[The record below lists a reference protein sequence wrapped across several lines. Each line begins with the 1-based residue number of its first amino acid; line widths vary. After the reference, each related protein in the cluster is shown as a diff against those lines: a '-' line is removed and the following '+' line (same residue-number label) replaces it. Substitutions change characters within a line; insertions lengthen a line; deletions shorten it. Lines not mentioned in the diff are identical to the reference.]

1 MPKTKHIAGII
12 IVICLFFTINIS
24 TGSYAG
30 QLGCKDKTL
39 QAAKATAAD
48 SGKPNAPKTAKIIGV
63 GDIMLGT
70 NYPSESLLPPN
81 DGKDMLL
88 PVKDIISRGD
98 VSFGNL
104 EGVVLTG
111 NGPAKKCS
119 NPKVCYTFK
128 MPDHYVNYLQD
139 AGFNLLSVANNH
151 VQDFGSVGA
160 ANTTKILKEK
170 GIPHAGLESCPYTT
184 FEKNGLTYGFA
195 AFAPNPGTIKINDYA
210 NAKKIISH
218 LDSVCDIVIVS
229 FHGGAEGSSRSH
241 ITRSKEIFL
250 GEDRGNPYEFARVVI
265 DAGADVVFGH
275 GPHVTRAFDLYKDRF
290 IAYSMGNFATYGMF
304 NLAGISGIAPILELD
319 VDAEGKFLKGKIY
332 STKQPG
338 EGGPVMDDTNGAL
351 KEIIK
356 LTAADIPECKLRIGE
371 DGNIE
376 LLK

>member
-1 MPKTKHIAGII
+1 MPKTKYIAGFII
-12 IVICLFFTINIS
+12 LICLFFTINIS
-24 TGSYAG
+24 NGSYAG
-30 QLGCKDKTL
+30 QLGCLNKSHHASKP
-39 QAAKATAAD
+39 QSGD
-48 SGKPNAPKTAKIIGV
+48 SGKLNVKKSIKIIGV
-63 GDIMLGT
+63 GDMMLGT

-81 DGKDMLL
+81 DGKEMLL

-98 VSFGNL
+98 ISFGNL
-104 EGVVLTG
+104 EGVVLSG

-128 MPDHYVNYLQD
+128 MPNHYVDYIKE

-151 VQDFGSVGA
+151 VQDFGSVGT
-160 ANTTKILKEK
+160 ANTTKILNEK
-170 GIPHAGLESCPYTT
+170 NIPHAGLESCPYTT

-218 LDSVCDIVIVS
+218 LDSICDIVIVS

-275 GPHVTRAFDLYKDRF
+275 GPHVTRAIDLYKERF

-319 VDAEGKFLKGKIY
+319 VDAEGKFLKGKIH

-338 EGGPVMDDTNGAL
+338 EGGPVMDENNGAL

-356 LTAADIPECKLRIGE
+356 LTATDIPECKLSISE
-371 DGNIE
+371 DGSIE
-376 LLK
+376 PLK